1 MVANVNKIFDII
13 GVGFGPSNL
22 SLCAFYESE
31 RKQQHADKLEIMFLE
46 KSHEFDWHPGML
58 IDGADMQISFLKDL
72 ITLKNP
78 SSEYTFLNFLKET
91 NGLEDFVNLR
101 SFSPSRIEFR
111 NYLRWAANKLK
122 KYVKYNHRV
131 LEIAETSHDGEQLL
145 EITSVGKSSKVTKF
159 FARNIIVSTG
169 GSPKMPEYANDVRNV
184 FHSSTF
190 LPSLEK
196 HFPDETKSY
205 RFLVVGGGQSA
216 AEIFQYIY
224 NTYSNSEISLAVR
237 NIGFKPADDSEFVN
251 ELFNSS
257 FVDEFYSATQKFRE
271 NFLKKH
277 NDTNYGV
284 VDQDLIKAIYRIVY
298 EEKRKQKSRINYMR
312 FTEMVSAEETDEGRV
327 IVELSNC
334 INQRSQCEEYDGVFL
349 ATGYVFSNGLNL
361 LSRIKDKFEC
371 DESGSPQF
379 NRNYTVK
386 TKPDFHPNIFVFG
399 PTEISHGLTSV
410 LLSVLPYRAES
421 VFSSIARNE
430 IGANNINCIV

>member
-1 MVANVNKIFDII
+1 MANMNKIFDII
-13 GVGFGPSNL
+13 GIGFGPSNL

-31 RKQQHADKLEIMFLE
+31 RKQLHTEELEIMFLE
-46 KSHEFDWHPGML
+46 KYREFDWHPGML

-101 SFSPSRIEFR
+101 TFSPSRIEFR
-111 NYLRWAANKLK
+111 NYLRWAANKLN
-122 KYVKYNHRV
+122 KYVTYNQHV
-131 LEIAETSHDGEQLL
+131 IEIAETNLDGEQLL
-145 EITSVGKSSKVTKF
+145 EITAVGDSSKVTKY
-159 FARNIIVSTG
+159 FARNVIVSTG
-169 GSPKMPEYANDVRNV
+169 GSPKIPEYANNVRNV
-184 FHSSTF
+184 FHSSKF

-196 HFPDETKSY
+196 HFSDETKTY

-224 NTYSNSEISLAVR
+224 NTYPNAQVSLAVR

-257 FVDEFYSATQKFRE
+257 FVDEFYSAPQEFRE
-271 NFLKKH
+271 SFLRKH

-312 FTEMVSAEETDEGRV
+312 FTEMISAAETNEGSV
-327 IVELSNC
+327 TVELSNC
-334 INQRSQCEEYDGVFL
+334 INENSQYEVYDAVFL
-349 ATGYVFSNGLNL
+349 ATGYIFSNGLNL
-361 LSRIKDKFEC
+361 LSRMKDKFEC

-379 NRNYTVK
+379 SRNYTIK
-386 TKPDFHPNIFVFG
+386 TKPGFRPQIFVFG

-421 VFSSIARNE
+421 VFSSIVRNE
-430 IGANNINCIV
+430 ISTIEINCIV